1 MWKKHEKRKNEHT
14 GQEGYDRILFVS
26 YIIDIMI
33 TAKQARRMRQ
43 NVNELESY
51 SLRESANTLPYDMI
65 EYARNRWE

>member
-1 MWKKHEKRKNEHT
+1 MERK
-14 GQEGYDRILFVS
+14 
-26 YIIDIMI
+26 IIFEYEAQHLI

-65 EYARNRWE
+65 EYARNR